1 MICVC
6 IIWSLAG
13 SDKAGGHPDIEE
25 RAFWVVY
32 IFRRLLAFDSR
43 ILIVKT
49 YLFFLALV
57 QHGVFVSTTIIPAEI
72 VS

>member
-13 SDKAGGHPDIEE
+13 SDKAGGHADIEE

-32 IFRRLLAFDSR
+32 IFRRLLTFDSR
-43 ILIVKT
+43 IFIVKT
-49 YLFFLALV
+49 YFFLALV